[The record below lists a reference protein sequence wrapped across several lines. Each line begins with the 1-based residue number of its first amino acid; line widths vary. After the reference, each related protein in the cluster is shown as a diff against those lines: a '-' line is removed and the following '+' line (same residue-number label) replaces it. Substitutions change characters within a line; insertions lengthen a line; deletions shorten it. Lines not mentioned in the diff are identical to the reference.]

1 MTDKLDLAVI
11 GNSVVGALLDKRARI
26 VWYCLPRFD
35 GDPFFSSLMDKDDTT
50 SGFAD
55 VEMADLAS
63 TEQAYARNTAIL
75 TTVLTDTRGGQIRI
89 TDFVPRFK
97 RFERVYRP
105 RMVVRR
111 IEPVQGLC
119 MVRLR
124 VRPNFAWGSTQPTRT
139 VGSNHLRYVGPDF
152 TVRLTTDAPISFIEE
167 EAQFALSA
175 PIHMIFGPDE
185 TIEESP
191 SHIFG
196 AFHERTMEYWIDW
209 TRYLSVP
216 FEYQDAIIRSAI
228 TLKLCNF
235 EDSGAIVAALTTSI
249 PEAPDSGR
257 NWDYRYCWL
266 RDAYFV
272 VQALNQLGATR
283 TMEDYLNYITTVIE
297 LEHGGDIKPVYG
309 ILPDQSL
316 EERVITSL
324 PGFKGMGPVRV
335 GNQAYIQH
343 QYDTYGS
350 IILAAAQMFYDRRL
364 PKPGDEA
371 LYARLELVGA
381 KAAANAF
388 TPDAGL
394 WEFRGK
400 ARVHTHSAAMCWAA
414 CSRLSKIGRLL
425 GLDDRAAYWREEA
438 DRIRKGILEQGWN
451 AELNSFTA
459 GFGGDDLDAS
469 LLLLH
474 EIGFIGANDPRFI
487 GTVDAITQRLRRG
500 DHLIRYDAED
510 DFGLPEVSFVVC
522 TCWYIDALSAM
533 GRRDEARELYEG
545 ILARRNHVGILSEDL
560 NPMTG
565 QLWGN
570 IPQTYSMVGIILS
583 GMRVSRTWEEAFW
596 RGL

>member
-35 GDPFFSSLMDKDDTT
+35 GDPFFSSLMDKDDAAT
-50 SGFAD
+50 GFAD

-343 QYDTYGS
+343 QYEDAYWQKEPAWNVHEAALQGS
-350 IILAAAQMFYDRRL
+350 SYYDLPRPLHWLTAYIGFHHIHHLSTKVPNYRLYRCYHENPELQQATRLTIRSSLGCWRLALWDEDRR
-364 PKPGDEA
+364 K
-371 LYARLELVGA
+371 LVPF
-381 KAAANAF
+381 AA
-388 TPDAGL
+388 
-394 WEFRGK
+394 
-400 ARVHTHSAAMCWAA
+400 VAA
-414 CSRLSKIGRLL
+414 
-425 GLDDRAAYWREEA
+425 
-438 DRIRKGILEQGWN
+438 
-451 AELNSFTA
+451 
-459 GFGGDDLDAS
+459 
-469 LLLLH
+469 
-474 EIGFIGANDPRFI
+474 
-487 GTVDAITQRLRRG
+487 
-500 DHLIRYDAED
+500 
-510 DFGLPEVSFVVC
+510 
-522 TCWYIDALSAM
+522 
-533 GRRDEARELYEG
+533 
-545 ILARRNHVGILSEDL
+545 
-560 NPMTG
+560 
-565 QLWGN
+565 
-570 IPQTYSMVGIILS
+570 
-583 GMRVSRTWEEAFW
+583 
-596 RGL
+596 

>member
-1 MTDKLDLAVI
+1 MTEKLDLAVI
-11 GNSVVGALLDKRARI
+11 GNCVVAALVDPNARI
-26 VWYCLPRFD
+26 VWYCLPRVG
-35 GDPFFSSLMDKDDTT
+35 GDPFFSSLMDRDETT
-50 SGFAD
+50 TGFAE
-55 VEMADLAS
+55 VEIADLEG
-63 TEQAYARNTAIL
+63 TEQAYAGNTAVL
-75 TTVLTDTRGGQIRI
+75 TTLLTDSRGGQIRI
-89 TDFVPRFK
+89 TDFMPRFK
-97 RFERVYRP
+97 RFERLFRP
-105 RMVVRR
+105 RMLVRR

-124 VRPNFAWGSTQPTRT
+124 IRPNFGWGSTKPTRT
-139 VGSNHLRYVGPDF
+139 SGSNHLRYVGPDF
-152 TVRLTTDAPISFIEE
+152 AVRLTTDAPISFVED

-175 PIHMIFGPDE
+175 PIHLIFGPDE

-191 SHIFG
+191 AHIYA
-196 AFHERTMEYWIDW
+196 AFYERTMEYWVDW

-235 EDSGAIVAALTTSI
+235 EESGAIVAALTTSI
-249 PEAPDSGR
+249 PEAPNSGR

-272 VQALNQLGATR
+272 VQALNQLSATR
-283 TMEDYLNYITTVIE
+283 TMEDYLNYIATIIE
-297 LEHGGDIKPVYG
+297 LERGGDIKPVYG

-324 PGFKGMGPVRV
+324 PGFQGMGPVRV

-350 IILAAAQMFYDRRL
+350 IVLAAAQMFYDRRL
-364 PKPGDEA
+364 PKPGDA
-371 LYARLELVGA
+371 TLYARLELLGA

-414 CSRLSKIGRLL
+414 CHRLAKIGRLL
-425 GLDDRAAYWREEA
+425 GLDDRAAHWREEA
-438 DRIRKGILEQGWN
+438 DRIRKGILEHGWN

-474 EIGFIGANDPRFI
+474 EIGFIAANDPRFI

-522 TCWYIDALSAM
+522 TCWYIDALSAI
-533 GRRDEARELYEG
+533 GRNDEARELYEG
-545 ILARRNHVGILSEDL
+545 ILARRNHVGLLSEDL
-560 NPMTG
+560 NPITG
-565 QLWGN
+565 RLWGN
-570 IPQTYSMVGIILS
+570 IPQTYSMVGVILS